1 MPDSTVRKTK
11 ALLLGVTLL
20 AFALRLYHLGFQSL
34 WRDEVDAVLF
44 AGRDLPSIL
53 ATFVQPGQNGPLYF
67 LSLHFWLAAAGRS
80 EFALRF
86 FSLFFGLLTVPLV
99 YALGRRLLGTAV
111 GLVAALLLAVSPY
124 HVWYSQEGK
133 MYALVAFLAVLSL
146 YLFSR
151 ALAENRWGWW
161 LGYLAVTGL
170 ALYVHFFTPLLI
182 LVALAWFLLS
192 GRLGRPALGRLVLAL
207 AGLALVALPIARW
220 LLPTL
225 LTPTTTG
232 YTFYGLGDM
241 AMALFWAFS
250 LGFRPQPGLLP
261 AALFVLLLLAGLVSE
276 LKPALVK
283 EKRWPFNGMSS
294 LAHPRPAMP
303 EPTKD
308 QGLRTKRP
316 LLAAWLVLPVL
327 VVYLVSLSRPVFTD
341 RYLILILPAFV
352 LLLAAGLVGIAR
364 CWPRYLQAL
373 MYRGWLPLAA
383 LTLTLVLLFSA
394 RGLWVQSQTPLKAD
408 FRHAS
413 QAFAAQAQPD
423 DLVLF
428 IMPYAQRAFAYYY
441 PQPLPVAEAPYTN
454 YGLSEAELDAAMRQ
468 LTQGSPRLWL
478 LLSEADFWDASGL
491 IPAWCEAHARRL
503 SIQTFPYVELRLY
516 DLADGR

>member
-11 ALLLGVTLL
+11 ALLLGIIFL

-34 WRDEVDAVLF
+34 WRDEVDAILF
-44 AGRDLPSIL
+44 AGRDLPAIL

-99 YALGRRLLGTAV
+99 YALGRRLLGATV

-151 ALAENRWGWW
+151 ALAENRWAWW

-192 GRLGRPALGRLVLAL
+192 GRLGRPALARLAL
-207 AGLALVALPIARW
+207 ALVGLALVALPIVRW

-225 LTPTTTG
+225 LTPATTG

-241 AMALFWAFS
+241 AAALFWAFS

-276 LKPALVK
+276 LKPSLAE
-283 EKRWPFNGMSS
+283 EKRWPFNGMSY
-294 LAHPRPAMP
+294 LAHHRPAMT

-308 QGLRTKRP
+308 QGRGTKRP

-352 LLLAAGLVGIAR
+352 LLLAAGLAGLAQR
-364 CWPRYLQAL
+364 WPS
-373 MYRGWLPLAA
+373 LAT
-383 LTLTLVLLFSA
+383 LTLALVLLFSA

-441 PQPLPVAEAPYTN
+441 PQPLQVGEAPYTN

-478 LLSEADFWDASGL
+478 LLSEADFWDARGL
-491 IPAWCEAHARRL
+491 IPAWCEAYARRL
-503 SIQTFPYVELRLY
+503 SAQTFPYVELRLY

>member
-1 MPDSTVRKTK
+1 VPDSTARKTK

-20 AFALRLYHLGFQSL
+20 AFALRLYHLSFQSL

-44 AGRDLPSIL
+44 AQRDLPAIL

-67 LSLHFWLAAAGRS
+67 LSLHFWLAAAGSS

-86 FSLFFGLLTVPLV
+86 FSLFFGLLTVPLL
-99 YALGRRLLGTAV
+99 YALDRRLLGVRA
-111 GLVAALLLAVSPY
+111 GLMAALLLAVSPY

-161 LGYLAVTGL
+161 LSYLAVAGL
-170 ALYVHFFTPLLI
+170 ALYVHFFAPLLI

-192 GRLGRPALGRLVLAL
+192 GRWRRPTLGRLALAL
-207 AGLALVALPIARW
+207 AGLALVALPIVRW

-225 LTPTTTG
+225 LTPATTG
-232 YTFYGLGDM
+232 YPFYGLGDM
-241 AMALFWAFS
+241 AAALFWAFS

-261 AALFVLLLLAGLVSE
+261 LALFALLLLIGLLSE
-276 LKPALVK
+276 FESYFAA
-283 EKRWPFNGMSS
+283 EKREPGQDMSS
-294 LAHPRPAMP
+294 LSHPHPPVP

-316 LLAAWLVLPVL
+316 LLATWLVLPL
-327 VVYLVSLSRPVFTD
+327 LTVYLVCLYRPVFTD

-352 LLLAAGLVGIAR
+352 LLLAAGLVNLAKR
-364 CWPRYLQAL
+364 WP
-373 MYRGWLPLAA
+373 PLAA
-383 LTLTLVLLFSA
+383 LALALVLLFSA
-394 RGLWVQSQTPLKAD
+394 RGLWVQSQTLIKAD
-408 FRHAS
+408 FRHAA
-413 QAFAAQAQPD
+413 QAFATQAQPGD
-423 DLVLF
+423 PVLF
-428 IMPYAQRAFAYYY
+428 VMPYAQRAFAYYH
-441 PQPLPVAEAPYTN
+441 PQPLQVIEAPYTN
-454 YGLSEAELDAAMRQ
+454 YGLSETELDVAMRQ
-468 LTQGSPRLWL
+468 LTRGAPRLWL
-478 LLSEADFWDASGL
+478 LLSEADFWDARGL

-503 SIQTFPYVELRLY
+503 SSQTFPYVELRLY
-516 DLADGR
+516 ALSPEQ